1 MRQLH
6 LYIAA
11 SLDGFIAGPNG
22 EIDWLDA
29 GGDLDY
35 GYGDFYDSIDT
46 TLMGRATYEITQ
58 TVEEFPY
65 PDKTNYVFTRNLG
78 LPNTEHVRF
87 ISGDIAAFVR
97 HLKEHE
103 GKNIWL
109 VGGGQ
114 INTIMLNA
122 DLVDGIILTVFP
134 IVLGDGIPLFAP
146 GARRAAFKT
155 VDCVTYEAGLI
166 QWRLTRN

>member
-1 MRQLH
+1 MRQLQ

-11 SLDGFIAGPNG
+11 SLDGYIAGPNG

-35 GYGDFYDSIDT
+35 GYREFYDSIDT

-65 PDKTNYVFTRNLG
+65 PDKVNYVFTRNRG

-87 ISGDIAAFVR
+87 ISDDITAFVR
-97 HLKEHE
+97 TLKEQE

-109 VGGGQ
+109 IGGGQ

-134 IVLGDGIPLFAP
+134 IVLGEGTSLFAP
-146 GARRAAFKT
+146 GARRAAFRT
-155 VDCVTYEAGLI
+155 IDCTTYETGLI
-166 QWRLTRN
+166 QWRLTKG

>member
-1 MRQLH
+1 MRQLQ

-11 SLDGFIAGPNG
+11 SLDGYIAGPNG

-29 GGDLDY
+29 GGDPDY

-65 PDKTNYVFTRNLG
+65 PDKANYVFTRNPDLSD
-78 LPNTEHVRF
+78 TEHVRF
-87 ISGDIAAFVR
+87 ISSDIAAFVR
-97 HLKEHE
+97 QLKEQA

-114 INTIMLNA
+114 INTIMLNE
-122 DLVDGIILTVFP
+122 DLVDGIILTV
-134 IVLGDGIPLFAP
+134 LSHC
-146 GARRAAFKT
+146 ARRRHPALRSGRAPT
-155 VDCVTYEAGLI
+155 QRSGPSTA
-166 QWRLTRN
+166 QRTRPA